1 MKNMFLGCIKLSNLN
16 ISKIDT
22 SDAIY
27 MDNMFNYYISFE
39 EVNISSFNTENVI
52 SMKNMFKN
60 YYELV
65 NLEFP
70 ILIMII

>member
-1 MKNMFLGCIKLSNLN
+1 
-16 ISKIDT
+16 
-22 SDAIY
+22 

>member
-39 EVNISSFNTENVI
+39 EVNIISTKNT
-52 SMKNMFKN
+52 FKN
-60 YYELV
+60 YHESV